1 MASACLYRTRFHSV
15 HLPVNSAQ
23 VCSRVRMTLEDRHTF
38 NSIPAF
44 LTQWAQPSPFQP
56 TVTTVACGVRI
67 LWFLMDC
74 KECFPPHGHICCYLA
89 LVLLIVEPSLFSL
102 LRTLVSIILSL
113 WFVDFSHWQ
122 HKSTLEKIQ
131 QPKRLSPYIDL
142 HWIWQDQL
150 HASFPTGSDLAMSRV
165 DFFFEEHRASTGL
178 WAELRG
184 L

>member
-1 MASACLYRTRFHSV
+1 
-15 HLPVNSAQ
+15 
-23 VCSRVRMTLEDRHTF
+23 
-38 NSIPAF
+38 
-44 LTQWAQPSPFQP
+44 
-56 TVTTVACGVRI
+56 
-67 LWFLMDC
+67 MDC

-113 WFVDFSHWQ
+113 WFMDFSHWQ
-122 HKSTLEKIQ
+122 HKSTQEKIQ

-165 DFFFEEHRASTGL
+165 DFFFEKSSGL
-178 WAELRG
+178 WAELGELQQGPEDCLQLIFEKVYCRPHHTLFFRG
-184 L
+184 QAIKFEGNLGNPATSGKGAMLAFQDRWKECYGSAVIS